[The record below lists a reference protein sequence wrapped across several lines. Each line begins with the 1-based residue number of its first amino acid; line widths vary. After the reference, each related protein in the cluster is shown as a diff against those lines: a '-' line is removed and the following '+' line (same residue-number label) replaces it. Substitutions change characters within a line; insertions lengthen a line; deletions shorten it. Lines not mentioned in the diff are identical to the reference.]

1 MNFPYQKS
9 IISTVIVALLG
20 LIVFK
25 FALVNVQIDNGVVF
39 LVAALISGFVAT
51 FINAP
56 KAESVKTKSLY
67 VGNLPYKA
75 NEATVKELFANHGH
89 VVSVRLLKDKNTG
102 KRRGFGFVEVAHN
115 DAEAMIKA
123 LNDKEFQQRTLK
135 VREAKVKQE
144 QFDQDGVTGDSINQ
158 PN

>member
-39 LVAALISGFVAT
+39 LVAALISGFVAV
-51 FINAP
+51 FVSAP

-75 NEATVKELFANHGH
+75 NEATVKELFAQYGQ

-102 KRRGFGFVEVAHN
+102 KRRGFGFVEVAQN
-115 DAEAMIKA
+115 DADAMIKA

-144 QFDQDGVTGDSINQ
+144 QFDQDGVAGDSINQ